1 MKKERKRAKKLGL
14 PPGTIIYTGSKTEEK
29 ISIDYYTY
37 NNLNVEK
44 YKFEDLETLMKIDV
58 DKDKTN
64 WINIDGVH
72 EVGLIEKI
80 GAKFNIDNFI
90 LEDIVSVNQ
99 RPKVEEREDYIY
111 IVIRMLRYNK
121 HEKKIISEQVS
132 LILSEDYLITFQEEE
147 GDVFD
152 PIRKRIE
159 TGGKICKKN
168 NDYLAYT
175 ILDAIVDNYFL
186 VLDYVELEID
196 ELEDRLIH
204 TAVRTDLQ
212 KIIDLKQ
219 EFNILKRGMLPT
231 REIMKRLQH
240 ARGIDIFKED
250 MTIYLNDLHDHA
262 IMVHDSVENMSNRV
276 TSLLEIYHSTVN
288 STMNDIM
295 KVLTIVSTIF
305 VPLTFLAGIYGMNF
319 ENIPGLSWKDGY
331 YVLLVV
337 MGALTV
343 FMLYLFRRKKWL

>member
-80 GAKFNIDNFI
+80 GVKFNIDNFI